1 MQRIKGM
8 VEVNGTTFRIERVA
22 ACIYDVI
29 RIRDDMNIGAFQ
41 THPVVSV
48 VRTTLDPAIMQSI
61 ARAAVQGGKV
71 SWTRR
76 LPPL

>member
-8 VEVNGTTFRIERVA
+8 VKVNGTTFRIERIA
-22 ACIYDVI
+22 LCIYDVI
-29 RIRDDMNIGAFQ
+29 RIRDDVNIGAFQ
-41 THPVVSV
+41 THPVVSI
-48 VRTTLDPAIMQSI
+48 VRTTLDPAIMRSI
-61 ARAAVQGGKV
+61 ARAAVRAGKV